1 MCELI
6 LGDDLMMDVE
16 KVNLTMLY
24 IDTSCSLVV
33 YVNIW
38 SAFLSFIAWG
48 KLRFASESAP
58 EYMQI
63 FRVPKQNLQNLLATE
78 CYKKGAPLVL
88 LIFDGEKKSMGFA
101 KIIEACFL
109 SNAGI

>member
-33 YVNIW
+33 YVNI
-38 SAFLSFIAWG
+38 
-48 KLRFASESAP
+48 
-58 EYMQI
+58 
-63 FRVPKQNLQNLLATE
+63 
-78 CYKKGAPLVL
+78 
-88 LIFDGEKKSMGFA
+88 
-101 KIIEACFL
+101 
-109 SNAGI
+109 